1 LILEKPS
8 SYWESG
14 CGDAAIRY
22 TDNQGY
28 VFSQMIFLLRDP
40 TSIYLKFFPSND
52 VSAVMCHDLNNL
64 QLENEVTVTHG
75 GSPLILPMGYFIDR
89 QTAVRAVSAFIY
101 NGDGVRLSGF
111 NWLE

>member
-1 LILEKPS
+1 M
-8 SYWESG
+8 G
-14 CGDAAIRY
+14 
-22 TDNQGY
+22 
-28 VFSQMIFLLRDP
+28 
-40 TSIYLKFFPSND
+40 IYLKFFPSNG

-89 QTAVRAVSAFIY
+89 QTAVRAVSAFID
-101 NGDGVRLSGF
+101 NGDGARPSGF